1 MTLDDSQENYC
12 REYPTSSRYHIA
24 EIIDGALLL
33 PANQMI
39 GRDCKKNHGKD
50 GKTVRFLIKKN
61 VTSTNTGSGE
71 CVACSYERNLRWER
85 KKQRQEN
92 ESVIKHKKAMDIL
105 EEKQYQEEN
114 LW

>member
-1 MTLDDSQENYC
+1 MTIDDSQENYS
-12 REYPTSSRYHIA
+12 RKYPTSSRHHIA

-33 PANQMI
+33 PANQTI
-39 GRDCKKNHGKD
+39 GRDCKRNHGKD
-50 GKTVRFLIKKN
+50 GKTVRHVKHSE
-61 VTSTNTGSGE
+61 VTPTNRGSGE
-71 CVACSYERNLRWER
+71 CVACSYERNLRKNR

-105 EEKQYQEEN
+105 EEKQYQEED